1 MAMATSCATLY
12 MIGYRRV
19 CPNFALPGRNKF
31 GVPHIILM
39 VTHIILMV
47 KFGVAQEHT
56 PAHWK
61 HLLSQFGF
69 ELVAF
74 LSTRSLLHWV
84 EARPASRRDAA
95 VSDEVAQARP
105 IYLF

>member
-1 MAMATSCATLY
+1 MVT
-12 MIGYRRV
+12 
-19 CPNFALPGRNKF
+19 
-31 GVPHIILM
+31 HIILM